1 MVCKAVVRSEKLCSG
16 SEVSL
21 YSLSTVL
28 SIEALTRPAAVL
40 EVLLNLI
47 IINLFAKVNHTV
59 EVWHLIIS
67 VELIQQIC
75 MVRTKSSCSNLRSTF
90 SKKSTIE

>member
-1 MVCKAVVRSEKLCSG
+1 MVCKAVARSERLCSG
-16 SEVSL
+16 REVSL

-47 IINLFAKVNHTV
+47 INLFAKVNLAV
-59 EVWHLIIS
+59 EVWHLVIS
-67 VELIQQIC
+67 VDLIHHIC
-75 MVRTKSSCSNLRSTF
+75 MVRTNSSCSNLRSTF
-90 SKKSTIE
+90 SKKSMIE